1 MIKVSKNT
9 FMNCDMED
17 SGKEPG
23 GGWGQVDLDSWSI

>member
-1 MIKVSKNT
+1 MIKVSKNA

-23 GGWGQVDLDSWSI
+23 GGAGRLT

>member
-1 MIKVSKNT
+1 MRGRMIKVSKTT

-23 GGWGQVDLDSWSI
+23 GGWGAG